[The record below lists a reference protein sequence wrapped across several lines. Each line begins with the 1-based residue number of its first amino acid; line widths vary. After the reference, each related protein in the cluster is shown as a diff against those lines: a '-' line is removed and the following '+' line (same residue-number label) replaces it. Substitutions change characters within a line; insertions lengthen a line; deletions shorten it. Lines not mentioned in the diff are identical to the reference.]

1 MDLEIVLACS
11 VPFIICVVI
20 VVLAIRDK
28 RDSNKKIK

>member
-20 VVLAIRDK
+20 LVLAIRDK

>member
-11 VPFIICVVI
+11 VPFIICVTI
-20 VVLAIRDK
+20 LVLAIRDK